1 MPTEFTM
8 ASAIITSAKHGA
20 YVAIG
25 LYLVMVLVISL
36 SPQSQQTFEPPI
48 QVAHP
53 GIQFEHRANQAVAD
67 QADFSGVGGA

>member
-1 MPTEFTM
+1 MSTENIM

-25 LYLVMVLVISL
+25 LYLVMVLVVSF
-36 SPQSQQTFEPPI
+36 SPQSQQSFEAPI

-53 GIQFEHRANQAVAD
+53 GIQFEHRAQQAMVD
-67 QADFSGVGGA
+67 QADLAGVGGA

>member
-1 MPTEFTM
+1 M

-36 SPQSQQTFEPPI
+36 SPQSQQTIDPPI

-53 GIQFEHRANQAVAD
+53 GIQFEHRAQQAMAD
-67 QADFSGVGGA
+67 QADLAGVGGA

>member
-1 MPTEFTM
+1 MSTEYIM

-25 LYLVMVLVISL
+25 LYLVMVLVVSL
-36 SPQSQQTFEPPI
+36 SPQSQQTFEAPI

-53 GIQFEHRANQAVAD
+53 GIQFEHRAQQAMAD
-67 QADFSGVGGA
+67 QADLAGVGGA